1 MGIQDSPMCNRCHSG
16 IDSIEHA
23 FLMCDVVNRFWAD
36 VVRYLNGLGIMS
48 NRLTFTS
55 KTIILGIS
63 HNIVLNRIISTG
75 KSVILKNEN
84 LSVEL
89 LCYKLK
95 IEISNER
102 CMAQRR
108 GDITK
113 FEKVWGNVDG
123 AVTNM

>member
-1 MGIQDSPMCNRCHSG
+1 M
-16 IDSIEHA
+16 
-23 FLMCDVVNRFWAD
+23 
-36 VVRYLNGLGIMS
+36 VRYLNGLGILP
-48 NRLTFTS
+48 NILTFTS

-63 HNIVLNRIISTG
+63 DNIVLNRIISIG

-84 LSVEL
+84 LCVEL

-102 CMAQRR
+102 YMAQRR

-113 FEKVWGNVDG
+113 FEKVWGNVDR
-123 AVTNM
+123 ALTNM